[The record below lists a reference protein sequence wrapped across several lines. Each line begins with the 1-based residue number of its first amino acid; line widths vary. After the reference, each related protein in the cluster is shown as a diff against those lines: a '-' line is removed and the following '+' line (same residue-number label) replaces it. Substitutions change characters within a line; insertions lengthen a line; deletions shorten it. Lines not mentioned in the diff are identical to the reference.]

1 MEKKLANKNIEN
13 AAQDAKALFS
23 SGFNCAESSLLS
35 VCKATGINSDAI
47 PNIAT
52 GFGGG
57 VSRYGSICGALS
69 GALMALG
76 MAEGRKD
83 PKDNEVKANLYKKTA
98 AF

>member
-35 VCKATGINSDAI
+35 VCKAIGINSDAI
-47 PNIAT
+47 PKIAT